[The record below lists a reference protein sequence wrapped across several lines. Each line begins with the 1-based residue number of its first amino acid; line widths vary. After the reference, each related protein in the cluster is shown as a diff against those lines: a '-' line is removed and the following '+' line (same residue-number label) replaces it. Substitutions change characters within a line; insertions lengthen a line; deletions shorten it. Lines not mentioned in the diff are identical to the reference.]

1 MRNLP
6 YVQTS
11 VFVDDRYLFGGNQ
24 LATFW
29 DAGLNKELPTEIMQG
44 IAREMNFSETTFLEK
59 PTVKGCVSKIRIFTP
74 NSELNFAGHPTLGT
88 SFVMKHKGI
97 AHASQNN
104 IVVEVGIG
112 PIRIEFQTDNS
123 VKMTQPSAT
132 FLDIVN
138 DTSLITTALSLD
150 ANDVSREYPTQ
161 VVTTGLPFVILPLR
175 SLSAV
180 KKAVPNP
187 QLIAKNLKNL
197 PTTQILIFSSETI
210 HSENDVHA
218 RMFAPSVGVLE
229 DPATGSAAGP
239 LGAYLEK
246 YGILNRQNFG
256 EPIHIEQGHEINR
269 PSRLTVTI
277 PHESMEEVFVAGK
290 VRLVAEGTFYVA

>member
-1 MRNLP
+1 MKNLP
-6 YVQTS
+6 FVQTS
-11 VFVDDRYLFGGNQ
+11 VFVEDRYPFGGNQ

-29 DAGLNKELPTEIMQG
+29 DVGSNKGLLSETMQG

-88 SFVMKHKGI
+88 SFVMKQKGI
-97 AHASQNN
+97 VASSKNN
-104 IVVEVGIG
+104 AVVELGIG
-112 PIRIEFQTDNS
+112 PIRVEFQTDNS
-123 VKMTQPSAT
+123 VKMTQPSPT
-132 FLDIVN
+132 FMDTVK
-138 DTSLITTALSLD
+138 DTSLVTDAINLD
-150 ANDVSREYPTQ
+150 TSDVSDKYPTQ
-161 VVTTGLPFVILPLR
+161 IVSTGLPFLILPLK

-180 KKAVPNP
+180 KKAIPNP
-187 QLIAKNLKNL
+187 QLILKNL
-197 PTTQILIFSSETI
+197 RNLPTAQVLIFSSETV

-239 LGAYLEK
+239 LGAYLER
-246 YGILNRQNFG
+246 YGILKRHTFG
-256 EPIHIEQGHEINR
+256 EPIQIEQGYEIMR
-269 PSRLTVTI
+269 PSRLTVTV

-290 VRLVAEGTFYVA
+290 VRLVAEGTFYTP